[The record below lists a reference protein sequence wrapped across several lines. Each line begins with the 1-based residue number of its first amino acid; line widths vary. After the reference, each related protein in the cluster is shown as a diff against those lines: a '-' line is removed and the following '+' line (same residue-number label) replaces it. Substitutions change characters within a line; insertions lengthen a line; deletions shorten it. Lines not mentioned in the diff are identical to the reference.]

1 MTREFHI
8 DYSELKH
15 GDEYEAEFMECHT
28 PGPSCAVKEYVPE
41 NEHCDEEWRTLLYE
55 DLRTLG
61 MLPGEPV
68 WIEIDY

>member
-8 DYSELKH
+8 EYSELKH
-15 GDEYEAEFMECHT
+15 GDEYEAEFMERHT
-28 PGPSCAVKEYVPE
+28 PGPSCAVREYIPE
-41 NEHCDEEWRTLLYE
+41 DECYDGAWELLLYE